1 MSMKPWNSIL
11 VKYFTTIKIL
21 DDEIEKIRVEL
32 CQNPSFFPKILFNI
46 IDSNEKNFITLDDL
60 KTYLKNNNIPYEEY
74 CLRRFI
80 HNFDKDNDFSIDY
93 NEFLGIVLSKR
104 NSSLSNNVMYR
115 ENKDNKLENIVENSF
130 NKLLIKELNLV
141 KNLISIADELKYSK
155 EFTTYEAYISIVK
168 EQKYITQE
176 NLANY
181 LRENNFKLDNI
192 DPIILM
198 FRIDADNDGQI
209 SYEEFQEIF
218 FPYKSNYSL
227 NDFTIN
233 KSLKINYDKRNLN
246 NELNNKMILPNQ
258 NSNKNYYKLKTP
270 NNKFNEQNNIDNN
283 LLNKFN
289 ISYDYSIGQEENFQ
303 NYNPSTTNF
312 YKTKNSS
319 SNNFNKYQNELSF
332 QSINDINNKYL
343 PQQIHYQQSYQN
355 NLNQSNLSSQTNVF
369 PNNNITQSYYS
380 KKDYPQ
386 NNYFKSNYLYNN
398 YPLNFQNEYPQ
409 NNYSLNYNSNN
420 NYYLNNQIPINYNS
434 EFENN
439 ISPDTFQLSNQP
451 ENMSSCPHNNISPCE
466 SCCQIQKQFTLLAS
480 LLNDI
485 VIQGNIIENAK
496 ESLSF
501 CTDVNL
507 TNLLMI
513 LKFYLEDMIKI

>member
-104 NSSLSNNVMYR
+104 NISLSNSVMYK
-115 ENKDNKLENIVENSF
+115 ENKDNKLDNNVENTF

-141 KNLISIADELKYSK
+141 KTLISIADELKYSK

-181 LRENNFKLDNI
+181 LRENNFELDNI

-227 NDFTIN
+227 NDVTIN

-270 NNKFNEQNNIDNN
+270 NNKYNVQNKINDNPVNKYN
-283 LLNKFN
+283 L
-289 ISYDYSIGQEENFQ
+289 SYDYSTGEKFEN
-303 NYNPSTTNF
+303 
-312 YKTKNSS
+312 
-319 SNNFNKYQNELSF
+319 
-332 QSINDINNKYL
+332 
-343 PQQIHYQQSYQN
+343 
-355 NLNQSNLSSQTNVF
+355 
-369 PNNNITQSYYS
+369 
-380 KKDYPQ
+380 
-386 NNYFKSNYLYNN
+386 
-398 YPLNFQNEYPQ
+398 
-409 NNYSLNYNSNN
+409 
-420 NYYLNNQIPINYNS
+420 
-434 EFENN
+434 FENN
-439 ISPDTFQLSNQP
+439 NP
-451 ENMSSCPHNNISPCE
+451 
-466 SCCQIQKQFTLLAS
+466 
-480 LLNDI
+480 
-485 VIQGNIIENAK
+485 
-496 ESLSF
+496 
-501 CTDVNL
+501 
-507 TNLLMI
+507 
-513 LKFYLEDMIKI
+513 